1 MFSFTMKFRPL
12 LHFSRVDER
21 HSFLWPKKFPIAILD
36 GSNIHY
42 RPFIVIPHKKKKAE
56 TFINKELYNVVYPPL
71 LTLLKI
77 ISRVD

>member
-1 MFSFTMKFRPL
+1 MA
-12 LHFSRVDER
+12 
-21 HSFLWPKKFPIAILD
+21 KKCPIAILD

-42 RPFIVIPHKKKKAE
+42 RPFIVIPHKKKDAE
-56 TFINKELYNVVYPPL
+56 TSINKELHNVVYPPL